1 LSANYEVLILSGAA
15 SSEREISL
23 RSGRHA
29 HGILAS
35 LFPSRLVELAD
46 DLLPVGLDARR
57 TVIFPL
63 IHGEFG
69 EDGRLQ
75 ALLDRDGFVYVGSG
89 KDSMELTI
97 NKARTK
103 ERVAGGDIPT
113 LPHFAFA
120 ATEKG
125 KLSFEVVCETVGAS
139 ELFLKPNDK
148 GSSIQCYPC
157 RDRGSWIG
165 ALDQVREG
173 HWIVEPFC
181 RGRNVTVAL
190 LQGRALPVLETL
202 CGEGFLSYEAKYGVD
217 AAEHLCPAPI
227 GGELTARLRN
237 YAERAFSLCACRDWA
252 RADFLLRSDGAIFF
266 LEINGIP
273 GFAETSFFPACALG
287 AGISSAE
294 CLRKLIQPALERHRY
309 RYP

>member
-1 LSANYEVLILSGAA
+1 LNANYEVLILSGAI

-29 HGILAS
+29 HQLIAN
-35 LFPSRLVELAD
+35 LFPSRLIELEVNG
-46 DLLPVGLDARR
+46 LPPGLDPRH

-103 ERVAGGDIPT
+103 ERIAGGDIPT
-113 LPHFAFA
+113 LPHFIFT
-120 ATEKG
+120 ATEKE
-125 KLSFEVVCETVGAS
+125 KPSFEEICETVGAS
-139 ELFLKPNDK
+139 ELFLKPNDR
-148 GSSIQCYPC
+148 GSSIQCYSC
-157 RDRGSWIG
+157 GDKDSWTRTLEQI
-165 ALDQVREG
+165 EG
-173 HWIVEPFC
+173 GRWIVEPFC
-181 RGRNVTVAL
+181 RGRDITVAL
-190 LQGRALPVLETL
+190 LHGKALSVLEISYT
-202 CGEGFLSYEAKYGVD
+202 EDFLSYEAKYVAG

-237 YAERAFSLCACRDWA
+237 YAERAFSLCDCRDWA
-252 RADFLLRSDGAIFF
+252 RVDFLLRPDGAIFF
-266 LEINGIP
+266 LEVNGIP
-273 GFAETSFFPACALG
+273 GFMETSFFPDCAVG
-287 AGISSAE
+287 AGISPVE
-294 CLRKLIQPALERHRY
+294 CLQKLIHPVLERQRY